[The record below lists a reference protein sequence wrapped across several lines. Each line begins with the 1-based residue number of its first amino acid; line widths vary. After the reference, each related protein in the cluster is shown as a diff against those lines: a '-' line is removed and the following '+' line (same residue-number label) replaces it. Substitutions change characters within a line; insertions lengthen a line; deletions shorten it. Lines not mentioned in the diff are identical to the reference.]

1 MVEFSNWFVAISSD
15 AWAAIIGALLGSIVG
30 GVISFSIQ
38 KSVMKETK
46 KERAAE
52 RLNQKK
58 TLAHVLIVKA
68 IRLQSNLYQLHLH
81 MEECLALDK
90 SSRPSLVMKSLANL
104 PDRLYFSDEELA
116 LVLSLGDDN
125 VSNTI
130 VLIDHVH
137 NSKLDAFKKMIRLR
151 SELQELLPPAQN
163 FDETGRSEIKLDH
176 KQSVQLEPRFIVL
189 DNLIMDVREGLG
201 DDYYEAEQ
209 LTSDLVKAINKSLG
223 MKLKLKTNTDLSEK
237 LNSLS
242 SKSQFP

>member
-1 MVEFSNWFVAISSD
+1 MNEVSSWVVAISSD

-30 GVISFSIQ
+30 GVISFLIQ
-38 KSVMKETK
+38 KHIIRETK
-46 KERAAE
+46 KERATE

-58 TLAHVLIVKA
+58 TLAQILIVKA

-81 MEECLALDK
+81 MEECLALLDE
-90 SSRPSLVMKSLANL
+90 SIRPSLVMKSFANL
-104 PDRLYFSDEELA
+104 PDRLYFSDEELG
-116 LVLSLGDDN
+116 LVLSLGDNN

-151 SELQELLPPAQN
+151 RELEELLPPAQD

-176 KQSVQLEPRFIVL
+176 KQSVKLEPRFIVL
-189 DNLIMDVREGLG
+189 DNLIMEVREGLG
-201 DDYYEAEQ
+201 NDYYEAEQ
-209 LTSDLVKAINKSLG
+209 LTSDLVRAINRSLG

-242 SKSQFP
+242 SKS